1 MIGLMERSTSKA
13 VLGGTLTSGGEH
25 GTQALGKVH
34 NELRHDLK
42 KSDARQLAPP

>member
-13 VLGGTLTSGGEH
+13 VLGGTLTSGEGEH

-42 KSDARQLAPP
+42 KSDALATP